1 MIASIRTKQADKK
14 IVTTEKTNSIT
25 RLLPSGGDNLEF
37 LLKTWIIGIEYRV
50 QSNMKE
56 LKLQKLN
63 YLKYR
68 ADGLYDSQN
77 EKNNSS

>member
-1 MIASIRTKQADKK
+1 MK
-14 IVTTEKTNSIT
+14 E
-25 RLLPSGGDNLEF
+25 
-37 LLKTWIIGIEYRV
+37 LKLQKLNYLKYRV